1 MEPRTYTLKEAV
13 YALNRSG
20 SSEEAARLTR
30 HIRHWT
36 TMDLLK
42 PEGKKHTGTGRS
54 REYSADT
61 IYRAA
66 VLVELARY
74 RVPITVLADAFS
86 RFTDGNEVEWEEA
99 IIDRGPVYLAVTWS
113 EDGSE
118 WIMQCDFPLVHLIE
132 ELHYQEQD
140 MEPEPTRDGKP
151 VPASMIIMNL
161 SRLLRWVKL

>member
-1 MEPRTYTLKEAV
+1 MDPRTYTLKEAV
-13 YALNRSG
+13 FALNRSG
-20 SSEEAARLTR
+20 SAEEASRLTR

-36 TMDLLK
+36 TMDLLR
-42 PEGKKHTGTGRS
+42 PEGAKHTGTGRS

-86 RFTDGNEVEWEEA
+86 RFTDDCESEWEEA
-99 IIDRGPVYLAVTWS
+99 VTDDGPVYLAVTWS
-113 EDGSE
+113 EDGSQ
-118 WIMQCDFPLVHLIE
+118 WIIQRDMPLVHLIE
-132 ELHYQEQD
+132 EPHYQEQD
-140 MEPEPTRDGKP
+140 KAPKPIRDGEP